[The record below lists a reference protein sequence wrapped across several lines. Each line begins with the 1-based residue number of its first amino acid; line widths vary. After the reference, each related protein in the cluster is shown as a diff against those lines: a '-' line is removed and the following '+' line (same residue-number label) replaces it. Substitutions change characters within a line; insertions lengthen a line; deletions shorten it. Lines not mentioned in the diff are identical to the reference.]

1 MDKAVKQKLTQ
12 LLCICL
18 SILMMLNSPISSLAD
33 TTLGG
38 NTNSGGGTNI
48 GVDAGCTKE
57 DDKPLE
63 TQPSV
68 QAIQPTESIELETEP
83 ESETAPSISIE
94 KLYQ

>member
-1 MDKAVKQKLTQ
+1 MKYKLQ
-12 LLCICL
+12 QFICL
-18 SILMMLNSPISSLAD
+18 IISVFLIITSIPITSFAHNV
-33 TTLGG
+33 LGG

>member
-1 MDKAVKQKLTQ
+1 MKYKLQ
-12 LLCICL
+12 QFICL
-18 SILMMLNSPISSLAD
+18 IISVFLIITSIPITSFAD
-33 TTLGG
+33 NVLGG

>member
-1 MDKAVKQKLTQ
+1 MRKRHLF
-12 LLCICL
+12 LLVAITVL
-18 SILMMLNSPISSLAD
+18 SL
-33 TTLGG
+33 
-38 NTNSGGGTNI
+38 
-48 GVDAGCTKE
+48 VGCTKE

>member
-1 MDKAVKQKLTQ
+1 MRKKHLF
-12 LLCICL
+12 LLNTVAMISL
-18 SILMMLNSPISSLAD
+18 S
-33 TTLGG
+33 
-38 NTNSGGGTNI
+38 
-48 GVDAGCTKE
+48 GCTKE

-63 TQPSV
+63 TQPPV